1 MSAPKVH
8 TTSKTDYFWV
18 NFMENLE
25 EKFSNNFIINFV
37 ARNWNPKLIT
47 HLWSSNRP
55 DSDKNRLVN
64 LAHLVPWRGFF
75 EVIFWTRKFYRTFKI
90 INFNFWPQ
98 FLFGIFRTAFRGDF
112 SNFCE
117 FGDMVEMGWNDCRS
131 RIFWE
136 YSIKGLAQIFSSFVG
151 IRLISPPMKFLI
163 NFRIF

>member
-90 INFNFWPQ
+90 INFNFDHNSFW
-98 FLFGIFRTAFRGDF
+98 GF
-112 SNFCE
+112 SA
-117 FGDMVEMGWNDCRS
+117 R
-131 RIFWE
+131 
-136 YSIKGLAQIFSSFVG
+136 LFVG
-151 IRLISPPMKFLI
+151 ILVTFASLVKWSKWAGMIVDRASFESTQSKASHKYSHHLSVFGWYLRLW
-163 NFRIF
+163 IF